1 MPKYVF
7 SKGKI
12 EVQEGIYSPVR
23 DKAKRLSGAGVLI
36 LISAL
41 VICTPNPILDP
52 RQGQSKDDQQ
62 QS

>member
-12 EVQEGIYSPVR
+12 EVQEGIYSPIR
-23 DKAKRLSGAGVLI
+23 DKAKKLSGAGVLI

-41 VICTPNPILDP
+41 VTCTPNSDRDP
-52 RQGQSKDDQQ
+52 RQGHNKDDEQ